1 MTENISVDIRNTKAY
16 FHYVGIKMHPAIKKL
31 QFRLAFIGEGKMKF
45 YSPVRTGTLRRSIH
59 AYPTRSPFGIATN
72 VNYARI
78 ANVRSS
84 KPNFIEQTVNHL
96 ERIAVPEAQK
106 IVNEVIQQ
114 RGY

>member
-16 FHYVGIKMHPAIKKL
+16 FHYMGIKMYPAMKKL
-31 QFRLAFIGEGKMKF
+31 QFRLVFIGEGKMKF
-45 YSPVRTGTLRRSIH
+45 YSGTLRRSIH
-59 AYPTRSPFGIATN
+59 AYPTRNPWGIATS

-78 ANVRSS
+78 ANVRSR
-84 KPNFIEQTVNHL
+84 KPHFIEQTVNHL